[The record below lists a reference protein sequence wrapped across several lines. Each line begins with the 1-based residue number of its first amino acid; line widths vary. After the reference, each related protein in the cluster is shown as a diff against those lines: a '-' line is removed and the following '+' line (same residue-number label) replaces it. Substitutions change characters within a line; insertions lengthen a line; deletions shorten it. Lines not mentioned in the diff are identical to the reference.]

1 MHPSM
6 LFNWGPE
13 QSWSMPSYHLFFWL
27 ACLAVLIISG
37 LRIRQKKLLLLRS
50 WLLLLSMTAAVPV
63 GARLLHII
71 SNPQL
76 YQEDPTRMWSLHLTG
91 FSLMGGML
99 LAALTG
105 LILARILRYDPWP
118 LADAIAPGLGLGIV
132 LIRMG
137 CFLNGCCFGQ
147 VTDLPWAVHFP
158 VNSVP
163 YKYYIPDMLASPSS
177 LLFGLIR
184 SPGIHPTQLYE
195 AGAALLITLFI
206 VFLERKRVPSG
217 IPFLTFALLFS
228 LFRWGNSFLRA
239 PALTLQMPGMVYPLI
254 YLSIIIVSGILIFWR
269 LQTRHGFFDIP
280 AGIRGPGKNM

>member
-1 MHPSM
+1 M
-6 LFNWGPE
+6 LFNWGLE
-13 QSWSMPSYHLFFWL
+13 RSWVVPSYQLFFWL

-37 LRIRQKKLLLLRS
+37 VSIRRKKLPWQRS

-63 GARLLHII
+63 GARLLHIL

-76 YQEDPTRMWSLHLTG
+76 YQEAPTRMWSLQLTG

-105 LILARILRYDPWP
+105 IILAWMLRYDPWP
-118 LADAIAPGLGLGIV
+118 LADAAAPGLGLGII

-137 CFLNGCCFGQ
+137 CFLNGCCFGK
-147 VTDLPWAVHFP
+147 VTDLPWAIHFP
-158 VNSVP
+158 VNSLP
-163 YKYYIPDMLASPSS
+163 YQYYLPDMLASPSS

-206 VFLERKRVPSG
+206 IGLERSRVPAG
-217 IPFLTFALLFS
+217 VPFLTFALLFS
-228 LFRWGNSFLRA
+228 LFRWGNSFLRV
-239 PALTLQMPGMVYPLI
+239 PAQTLQIPGMVYPLI
-254 YLSIIIVSGILIFWR
+254 YLSIIIVSGILIFLR
-269 LQTRHGFFDIP
+269 FRTGQDS
-280 AGIRGPGKNM
+280 